1 MFEIKEYSASDKR
14 QWNDFVEKSK
24 NGTFLFN
31 RDYMDYHSDRFR
43 DHSIMVLRKG
53 ALYALLPA
61 NLSGKQLY
69 SHQGLTYGGL
79 IMSSK
84 ASASEILEVFRYI
97 NEHLKSEGIES
108 VIYKP
113 TPYIYH
119 KMPAQEDLYALFRL
133 TNARIVARNISS
145 TIYQDTKV
153 KFIES
158 RKSGIRKAMKA
169 GLKIKE
175 SNDFTQFWKVLCDN
189 LMSNHNVN
197 PVHSLK
203 EITLLADLFP
213 KKIRLYVVED
223 EYGNT
228 LGGTVIYEA
237 NEQVVHTQYISASP
251 EGKALGALDLLF
263 DYLINDRYLSVP
275 VFDFGQSTENMGKY
289 LNENLIFQKEG
300 FGGRGVIYDIYEYN
314 L

>member
-84 ASASEILEVFRYI
+84 ASTSEILEVFRHI

-145 TIYQDTKV
+145 TIYQDAKV

-175 SNDFTQFWKVLCDN
+175 SNDFTQFWKVLSEN

-263 DYLINDRYLSVP
+263 DYLINDRYLSIP

>member
-1 MFEIKEYSASDKR
+1 MFEIKEYSASDR
-14 QWNDFVEKSK
+14 LRWNDFVNKSK

-31 RDYMDYHSDRFR
+31 RDYMDYHSDRFK

-84 ASASEILEVFRYI
+84 ASTSEIVEVFKHI

-119 KMPAQEDLYALFRL
+119 KMPSQEDLYALYRL

-145 TIYQDTKV
+145 AIYQGTKM
-153 KFIES
+153 KFTES
-158 RKSGIRKAMKA
+158 RKSGIRKALKA
-169 GLKIKE
+169 GLMIKE
-175 SNDFTQFWKVLCDN
+175 GSDYTQFWEILCDN
-189 LMSNHNVN
+189 LMSNHNVT
-197 PVHSLK
+197 PVHSLE
-203 EITLLADLFP
+203 EITLLAGLFP
-213 KKIRLYVVED
+213 NRIRLYLVENGC
-223 EYGNT
+223 GNI
-228 LGGTVIYEA
+228 LGGTVVYEA
-237 NEQVVHTQYISASP
+237 NEQVIHTQYISASP

-263 DYLINDRYLSVP
+263 DYLINVKYTGIS
-275 VFDFGQSTENMGKY
+275 VFDFGQSTENMGKI
-289 LNENLIFQKEG
+289 LNENLVFQKEG

>member
-1 MFEIKEYSASDKR
+1 MFEIKEYSASDR
-14 QWNDFVEKSK
+14 LRWNDFVNKSK

-31 RDYMDYHSDRFR
+31 RDYMDYHSDRFK
-43 DHSIMVLRKG
+43 DHSVMVLRKG

-84 ASASEILEVFRYI
+84 ACTSEIVEVFKHI

-119 KMPAQEDLYALFRL
+119 KMPSQEDLYALYRL

-145 TIYQDTKV
+145 AIYQGTKM
-153 KFIES
+153 KFTES
-158 RKSGIRKAMKA
+158 RKSGIRKALKA

-175 SNDFTQFWKVLCDN
+175 SSDFTQFWEILCDN

-197 PVHSLK
+197 PVHSLE
-203 EITLLADLFP
+203 EITLLAGLFP
-213 KKIRLYVVED
+213 NRIRLYLVENGC
-223 EYGNT
+223 GNI
-228 LGGTVIYEA
+228 LGGTVVYEA
-237 NEQVVHTQYISASP
+237 NEQVIHTQYISASP

-263 DYLINDRYLSVP
+263 DYLINDKYTGIS
-275 VFDFGQSTENMGKY
+275 VFDFGQSTENMGKI
-289 LNENLIFQKEG
+289 LNENLVFQKEG